1 MRTFRSPRRPVSGIT
16 VRTEARPGAIVNQA
30 NRRSDC
36 QLGKSQERLSI
47 RSIAPMTREESRM
60 DRYKDCYEYG
70 WSRLLEADIEEA
82 ALDAR
87 LLLEHVCGTD
97 RNTLLVHGD
106 REVSEQERLAY
117 EDAIAR
123 RSRRVPLQQI
133 TGCQAFMGLE
143 FQVNEHVLVPRQD
156 TEILVEEVLRE
167 LQDGMRVLDLCTGSG
182 CILISLLHYSNYC
195 QGVGT
200 DISREALEVARRN
213 GASLLGAG
221 KEYVFLESDLFE
233 RVEGKYDIIV
243 SNPPYIRQA
252 EIRTLMPEV
261 RDHEPRRALDGG
273 EDGLDFYR
281 RIAEEGPGYLNGG
294 GRLYLEIG
302 CDQGD
307 AVQELLLQRGFREV
321 NVVQDYGGLDR
332 VVCGYWPIR
341 V

>member
-1 MRTFRSPRRPVSGIT
+1 
-16 VRTEARPGAIVNQA
+16 
-30 NRRSDC
+30 
-36 QLGKSQERLSI
+36 
-47 RSIAPMTREESRM
+47 M
-60 DRYKDCYEYG
+60 DKYRDCYEYG
-70 WSRLLEADIEEA
+70 WNRLLEADIEEA

-87 LLLEHVCGTD
+87 LLLEHICGTD

-106 REVSEQERLAY
+106 REVSERERLAY
-117 EDAIAR
+117 EDAIFR
-123 RSRRVPLQQI
+123 RGRRVPLQQI
-133 TGCQAFMGLE
+133 TGCQAFMGLD

-167 LQDGMRVLDLCTGSG
+167 MQDGMRVLDLCTGSG

-195 QGVGT
+195 KGVGT

-213 GASLLGAG
+213 GVSLLGPER
-221 KEYVFLESDLFE
+221 EYTFLESDLFA

-252 EIRTLMPEV
+252 EIETLMPEV
-261 RDHEPRRALDGG
+261 RDHEPRQALDGG
-273 EDGLDFYR
+273 KDGLDFYR
-281 RIAEEGPGYLNGG
+281 RIAAESSLYLSGG

-307 AVQELLLQRGFREV
+307 AVQELLLQQGFREV

-341 V
+341 I

>member
-1 MRTFRSPRRPVSGIT
+1 M
-16 VRTEARPGAIVNQA
+16 AKYQ
-30 NRRSDC
+30 
-36 QLGKSQERLSI
+36 
-47 RSIAPMTREESRM
+47 
-60 DRYKDCYEYG
+60 DCYEVG
-70 WSRLLEADIEEA
+70 WKRLLEAGIEEA

-87 LLLEHVCGTD
+87 LLLEYICGTD

-106 REVSEQERLAY
+106 REVSELEQQRY
-117 EDAIAR
+117 EADIAR
-123 RSRRVPLQQI
+123 RSRHIPLQQI
-133 TGCQAFMGLE
+133 TGSQEFMGLS

-167 LQDGMRVLDLCTGSG
+167 QQDGMRVLDLCTGSG

-200 DISREALEVARRN
+200 DISREALAVAGHN
-213 GASLLGAG
+213 GAALLGAG
-221 KEYVFLESDLFE
+221 KEYTFLESDLFE
-233 RVEGKYDIIV
+233 KVEGRYDIIV
-243 SNPPYIRQA
+243 SNPPYIRRE
-252 EIRTLMPEV
+252 EIDTLMPEV
-261 RDHEPRRALDGG
+261 RDYEPRQALDGG

-281 RIAEEGPGYLNGG
+281 RIVAESPAYLNGG

-307 AVQELLLQRGFREV
+307 AVQELLLQQGFREV

-341 V
+341 CEI